1 MMRTHVSRRSSAVAV
16 QDQRDE
22 HGRSKTG
29 RGTPHTHLQPGNGL
43 SKPRAHPA
51 TGHFAPS
58 SFHEPDLI
66 TEPVCS
72 VPATNCKTV
81 SGVPDDGVR
90 RHRAATQSAFFCWR
104 FLPPHCRIAGNG
116 ASHARPMAI
125 AITAAGSA
133 IATFLALSICRRIFR
148 SESCFVSS
156 LSRAASMTR
165 IIDESG

>member
-1 MMRTHVSRRSSAVAV
+1 MMRTHVSRRSSAVAA

-29 RGTPHTHLQPGNGL
+29 QGTPHTHLQPGNGL
-43 SKPRAHPA
+43 SEPRAHPA
-51 TGHFAPS
+51 AGHFAPS

-72 VPATNCKTV
+72 VPAKQNPFSV
-81 SGVPDDGVR
+81 YQRSGQASPRGNSIR
-90 RHRAATQSAFFCWR
+90 ILLLALFFA
-104 FLPPHCRIAGNG
+104 PPRCRIAGNG

-125 AITAAGSA
+125 AITAAASA